1 MDYIN
6 RCLEYIDKN
15 LKESRKKH
23 TFGVVETAAQL
34 AASYNQDVS
43 KAKTA
48 ALFHD
53 IAKPLSAE
61 ESDDEVRKFD
71 IGREFIGNINLA
83 HGRIAACWAKEYYG
97 IEDEDILNAIRYHT
111 SARAGMSM
119 LEKIIF
125 VADAVE
131 PGRTYPEAAEL
142 RRKAFSDIEGVYRFI
157 LEWTVRDLESKGIN
171 PGRDT
176 IEAYKECLVNEQ

>member
-1 MDYIN
+1 
-6 RCLEYIDKN
+6 
-15 LKESRKKH
+15 
-23 TFGVVETAAQL
+23 
-34 AASYNQDVS
+34 
-43 KAKTA
+43 
-48 ALFHD
+48 
-53 IAKPLSAE
+53 
-61 ESDDEVRKFD
+61 
-71 IGREFIGNINLA
+71 
-83 HGRIAACWAKEYYG
+83 
-97 IEDEDILNAIRYHT
+97 
-111 SARAGMSM
+111 MSM

-176 IEAYKECLVNEQ
+176 IEAYKECLVYEQ

>member
-1 MDYIN
+1 MDYISK
-6 RCLEYIDKN
+6 CLEYIDKN

-23 TFGVVETAAQL
+23 ILGVVETAGQL
-34 AASYNQDVS
+34 AVAYNQDVS

-53 IAKPLSAE
+53 IAKSLSMEA
-61 ESDDEVRKFD
+61 SDEEVRKFN
-71 IGREFIGNINLA
+71 IGREFIGNTNLA
-83 HGRIAACWAKEYYG
+83 HGRIAACWAKEYYS

-111 SARAGMSM
+111 SARARMSM

-131 PGRTYPEAAEL
+131 PGRTYPEAAKL

-157 LEWTVRDLESKGIN
+157 LKWTVEDLESKGIN

-176 IEAYKECLVNEQ
+176 IEALKECMDEQ

>member
-6 RCLEYIDKN
+6 KCLEYIDKN

-23 TFGVVETAAQL
+23 TFGVVETAEQL
-34 AASYNQDVS
+34 AAAHNQDIS
-43 KAKTA
+43 KARTA

-53 IAKPLSAE
+53 IAKPLSVA
-61 ESDDEVRKFD
+61 ESDEEVKKFN
-71 IGREFIGNINLA
+71 IGREFIGNTNLA

-97 IEDEDILNAIRYHT
+97 IDDEDILNAIRYHT

-131 PGRTYPEAAEL
+131 PGRTYPEAAKL
-142 RRKAFSDIEGVYRFI
+142 RREAISDIESVYRFI
-157 LEWTVRDLESKGIN
+157 LEWTVKDLEAKGIN

-176 IEAYKECLVNEQ
+176 IEALKECIDEQ